1 MMAFLILTYNRIIM
15 SEAIVIKIILLH
27 LVTGAIVC
35 FLGMITVGHT
45 TIQKYLRGILSI
57 VIISMITSLGYVII
71 NV

>member
-1 MMAFLILTYNRIIM
+1 M